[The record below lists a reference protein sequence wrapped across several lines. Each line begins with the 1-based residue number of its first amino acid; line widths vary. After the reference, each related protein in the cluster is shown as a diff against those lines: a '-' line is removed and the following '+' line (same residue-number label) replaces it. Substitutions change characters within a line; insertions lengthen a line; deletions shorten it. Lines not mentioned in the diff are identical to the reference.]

1 MTGAFVAVL
10 LMLYST
16 GRHCSNRQIWPALG
30 VLCVALLVG
39 VLTSNESF
47 SPDDLLWFFLLFGL
61 PVVAGRALRS
71 RVLLQRELRE
81 KAYRIEAER
90 ASLARR
96 AIEEERDRIAS
107 ELQAVVA
114 NGVSAM
120 VIQAEAVPR
129 LLEADDT
136 ASAELALAA
145 VEETGRDALGEMRR
159 LLGVLRR
166 EDEGLALAP
175 QPGLARLEALVERQ
189 RERGLEVEMSVEG
202 LEQPL
207 STGVD
212 LTAYRVLE
220 DALQAAARQRAERA
234 TVVLRYGDGELRLEV
249 RDDRSGG
256 ASARFPGLR
265 DRVGLYGGHLNVGR
279 EDGVGLHAA
288 RQPAARGGLAM
299 MRRLSSLNARDWR
312 TIDRVWVALLFVI
325 SEISAFASDKVQ
337 GPRVLNGLLLGAVS
351 LAFLWRRSYP
361 LVSLCAVLG
370 GLVLS
375 QLVLT
380 PPPDLFVS
388 ILMLGAGVVRSRAAP
403 GGAPRAGRPRARG
416 GDRHGR
422 RGDLR
427 PERRLLPGR
436 LLLHRALARGPH
448 AAQPHAACPR
458 AGREGRAGRARQ
470 GRGGAARDR
479 SRALAHRARAA

>member
-1 MTGAFVAVL
+1 MIFGRDRVILEEDPRSSERTTPPACGRDTVGQVSRLRQLRARVNAMDPLQVDTATATLLAVAIVLESALVDTGGESRALTMVLGVALVAPVAVRRTHPASAAFGFAAVTVLQGVIGNSFLFDHVTGAFVAVL
-10 LMLYST
+10 FMLYST
-16 GRHCSNRQIWPALG
+16 ARHCSNREIWPSLIALDI
-30 VLCVALLVG
+30 ALILG
-39 VLTSNESF
+39 IATSGEGFDPS
-47 SPDDLLWFFLLFGL
+47 DILWFVLLFGL

-81 KAYRIEAER
+81 KAQRAEAER
-90 ASLARR
+90 ATAARR

-129 LLEADDT
+129 LLAADDT
-136 ASAELALAA
+136 ASAEQALAA

-189 RERGLEVEMSVEG
+189 RERGLDVDLQVEG
-202 LEQPL
+202 AERPL

-234 TVVLRYGDGELRLEV
+234 SVLLRYADGDLQLEV

-265 DRVGLYGGHLNVGR
+265 DRVGLYGGHLSVGR
-279 EDGVGLHAA
+279 EDGSGFTL
-288 RQPAARGGLAM
+288 
-299 MRRLSSLNARDWR
+299 
-312 TIDRVWVALLFVI
+312 
-325 SEISAFASDKVQ
+325 
-337 GPRVLNGLLLGAVS
+337 
-351 LAFLWRRSYP
+351 
-361 LVSLCAVLG
+361 
-370 GLVLS
+370 
-375 QLVLT
+375 
-380 PPPDLFVS
+380 
-388 ILMLGAGVVRSRAAP
+388 
-403 GGAPRAGRPRARG
+403 RAR
-416 GDRHGR
+416 
-422 RGDLR
+422 
-427 PERRLLPGR
+427 LP
-436 LLLHRALARGPH
+436 
-448 AAQPHAACPR
+448 
-458 AGREGRAGRARQ
+458 AGEGVR
-470 GRGGAARDR
+470 
-479 SRALAHRARAA
+479 

>member
-1 MTGAFVAVL
+1 MIFGPGRVILEEEAPSSGRTMPPARGADTVVQVNLLRQLRARVNAMDPLRVDTATAALFAVAIVTETALASNGGDSRPVSLILGVTLAVPIAIRRTQPALAAVAFAVATVAQGVIGDSFLFDHVTGAFVAVL

-30 VLCVALLVG
+30 VLWSALLIG

-96 AIEEERDRIAS
+96 AIEEERERIAS

-279 EDGVGLHAA
+279 EDGVGFTLRA
-288 RQPAARGGLAM
+288 
-299 MRRLSSLNARDWR
+299 SLPLGEGWR
-312 TIDRVWVALLFVI
+312 
-325 SEISAFASDKVQ
+325 
-337 GPRVLNGLLLGAVS
+337 
-351 LAFLWRRSYP
+351 
-361 LVSLCAVLG
+361 
-370 GLVLS
+370 
-375 QLVLT
+375 
-380 PPPDLFVS
+380 
-388 ILMLGAGVVRSRAAP
+388 
-403 GGAPRAGRPRARG
+403 
-416 GDRHGR
+416 
-422 RGDLR
+422 
-427 PERRLLPGR
+427 
-436 LLLHRALARGPH
+436 
-448 AAQPHAACPR
+448 
-458 AGREGRAGRARQ
+458 
-470 GRGGAARDR
+470 
-479 SRALAHRARAA
+479 